1 MPHSSFPKN
10 NSNPEPI
17 VCFSFARRAMYVSL
31 LNMLCEFL
39 NWLKDKKRSIEKE
52 AFHEKVKKKESNV
65 LYVRIDAVLIPF
77 EQNVEGLIIAVSIQS
92 HQDVVCKNF

>member
-1 MPHSSFPKN
+1 MARLGYTSQPAV
-10 NSNPEPI
+10 E
-17 VCFSFARRAMYVSL
+17 FAGFGVAS
-31 LNMLCEFL
+31 FL
-39 NWLKDKKRSIEKE
+39 NCDDSFDKSFLKQVVCQV
-52 AFHEKVKKKESNV
+52 AVFHNV